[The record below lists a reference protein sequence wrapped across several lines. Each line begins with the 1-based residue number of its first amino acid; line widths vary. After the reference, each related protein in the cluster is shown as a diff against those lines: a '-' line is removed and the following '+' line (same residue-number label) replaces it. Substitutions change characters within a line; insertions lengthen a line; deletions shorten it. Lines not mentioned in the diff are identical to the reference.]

1 MSKNQLYFIM
11 EIEKYIWVIPFLIDE
26 EENIRR
32 DMEEN
37 MKNKFELT
45 EEEKQI
51 ENEMDQ
57 YKSVSE
63 EKKKKIEK
71 IIDQTKKNKAIS
83 LRINNYDLEK
93 IKEKA
98 EKEGVPYQTLITNI
112 LHKYISDQL
121 YDKDQVFKT
130 IKLLKKEKAI

>member
-1 MSKNQLYFIM
+1 
-11 EIEKYIWVIPFLIDE
+11 
-26 EENIRR
+26 
-32 DMEEN
+32 

-51 ENEMDQ
+51 ESEIDR
-57 YKSVSE
+57 YKSVSND
-63 EKKKKIEK
+63 KKKKIEK

>member
-1 MSKNQLYFIM
+1 
-11 EIEKYIWVIPFLIDE
+11 
-26 EENIRR
+26 
-32 DMEEN
+32 MEEN

-51 ENEMDQ
+51 ESEIEQ
-57 YKSVSE
+57 YKSVSA

-98 EKEGVPYQTLITNI
+98 EKEGIPYQTLITNI

>member
-1 MSKNQLYFIM
+1 
-11 EIEKYIWVIPFLIDE
+11 
-26 EENIRR
+26 
-32 DMEEN
+32 
-37 MKNKFELT
+37 MKDKFELT

-51 ENEMDQ
+51 ESEIDQ
-57 YKSVSE
+57 YKSVSAD
-63 EKKKKIEK
+63 KKKKIDK

>member
-1 MSKNQLYFIM
+1 
-11 EIEKYIWVIPFLIDE
+11 
-26 EENIRR
+26 
-32 DMEEN
+32 MEEN

-63 EKKKKIEK
+63 EKKEKIEK
-71 IIDQTKKNKAIS
+71 IIDQSKKNKAIS

-98 EKEGVPYQTLITNI
+98 EREGVPYQTLITNI

-130 IKLLKKEKAI
+130 IRLLKKERAI

>member
-1 MSKNQLYFIM
+1 
-11 EIEKYIWVIPFLIDE
+11 
-26 EENIRR
+26 
-32 DMEEN
+32 

-63 EKKKKIEK
+63 EKKEKIEK
-71 IIDQTKKNKAIS
+71 IIDKTKKNKAIS

-130 IKLLKKEKAI
+130 IKLLKKEKSI

>member
-1 MSKNQLYFIM
+1 
-11 EIEKYIWVIPFLIDE
+11 
-26 EENIRR
+26 
-32 DMEEN
+32 

-51 ENEMDQ
+51 ESEIDQ
-57 YKSVSE
+57 YKSVSA

>member
-1 MSKNQLYFIM
+1 
-11 EIEKYIWVIPFLIDE
+11 
-26 EENIRR
+26 
-32 DMEEN
+32 MEEN
-37 MKNKFELT
+37 MKDKFELT

-51 ENEMDQ
+51 EREIDQ
-57 YKSVSE
+57 YKSVSA
-63 EKKKKIEK
+63 EKKKKIKK

-98 EKEGVPYQTLITNI
+98 EREGVPYQTLITNI

-130 IKLLKKEKAI
+130 IRLLKKEKAI

>member
-1 MSKNQLYFIM
+1 
-11 EIEKYIWVIPFLIDE
+11 
-26 EENIRR
+26 
-32 DMEEN
+32 

-63 EKKKKIEK
+63 EKKEKIEK

-130 IKLLKKEKAI
+130 IKLLKKEKSI

>member
-1 MSKNQLYFIM
+1 
-11 EIEKYIWVIPFLIDE
+11 
-26 EENIRR
+26 
-32 DMEEN
+32 MEEN

-51 ENEMDQ
+51 EREIEQ
-57 YKSVSE
+57 YKSVSV

>member
-1 MSKNQLYFIM
+1 
-11 EIEKYIWVIPFLIDE
+11 
-26 EENIRR
+26 
-32 DMEEN
+32 MEEN

-98 EKEGVPYQTLITNI
+98 EREGVPYQTLITNI

-130 IKLLKKEKAI
+130 IRLLKKERAI

>member
-1 MSKNQLYFIM
+1 
-11 EIEKYIWVIPFLIDE
+11 
-26 EENIRR
+26 
-32 DMEEN
+32 MEEN

-51 ENEMDQ
+51 ESEIDR
-57 YKSVSE
+57 YKSVSAD
-63 EKKKKIEK
+63 KKKKIEK

>member
-1 MSKNQLYFIM
+1 
-11 EIEKYIWVIPFLIDE
+11 
-26 EENIRR
+26 
-32 DMEEN
+32 MEEN

-57 YKSVSE
+57 YKSVTE
-63 EKKKKIEK
+63 EKKKTIEK

-130 IKLLKKEKAI
+130 IRLLKKERAI

>member
-1 MSKNQLYFIM
+1 
-11 EIEKYIWVIPFLIDE
+11 
-26 EENIRR
+26 
-32 DMEEN
+32 MEEN
-37 MKNKFELT
+37 MKDKFELT

-51 ENEMDQ
+51 ESELDQ
-57 YKSVSE
+57 YKPVSAD
-63 EKKKKIEK
+63 KKKKIEK

>member
-37 MKNKFELT
+37 MKNQVELT

-51 ENEMDQ
+51 ENEMGQ

-63 EKKKKIEK
+63 EKKRKIEK

-98 EKEGVPYQTLITNI
+98 KREGVPYQTLITNI

-130 IKLLKKEKAI
+130 IKLLKKERAI

>member
-1 MSKNQLYFIM
+1 
-11 EIEKYIWVIPFLIDE
+11 
-26 EENIRR
+26 
-32 DMEEN
+32 

-51 ENEMDQ
+51 ESEIDR
-57 YKSVSE
+57 YKSVSAD
-63 EKKKKIEK
+63 KKKKIEK

>member
-1 MSKNQLYFIM
+1 
-11 EIEKYIWVIPFLIDE
+11 
-26 EENIRR
+26 
-32 DMEEN
+32 

-51 ENEMDQ
+51 ENEIDQ
-57 YKSVSE
+57 YNSVSE
-63 EKKKKIEK
+63 EKKEKIEK

-98 EKEGVPYQTLITNI
+98 EREGVPYQTLITNI
-112 LHKYISDQL
+112 LHKYITDQL
-121 YDKDQVFKT
+121 FEKDQVFKT
-130 IKLLKKEKAI
+130 IKLLKKENAI

>member
-1 MSKNQLYFIM
+1 
-11 EIEKYIWVIPFLIDE
+11 
-26 EENIRR
+26 
-32 DMEEN
+32 MEEN

-98 EKEGVPYQTLITNI
+98 EREGVPYQTLITNI

>member
-1 MSKNQLYFIM
+1 
-11 EIEKYIWVIPFLIDE
+11 
-26 EENIRR
+26 
-32 DMEEN
+32 MEEN
-37 MKNKFELT
+37 MKDKFELT
-45 EEEKQI
+45 EEEKQREREI
-51 ENEMDQ
+51 DQ
-57 YKSVSE
+57 YKSVSA
-63 EKKKKIEK
+63 EKKKKIKK

-98 EKEGVPYQTLITNI
+98 EREGVPYQTLITNI

-130 IKLLKKEKAI
+130 IRLLKKEKAI

>member
-1 MSKNQLYFIM
+1 
-11 EIEKYIWVIPFLIDE
+11 
-26 EENIRR
+26 
-32 DMEEN
+32 MEEN

-51 ENEMDQ
+51 ESEIEQ
-57 YKSVSE
+57 YKSVSA

>member
-1 MSKNQLYFIM
+1 
-11 EIEKYIWVIPFLIDE
+11 
-26 EENIRR
+26 
-32 DMEEN
+32 

-51 ENEMDQ
+51 ESEIEQ
-57 YKSVSE
+57 YKSVSA